1 MPAANSVDFAREQ
14 MVRQQVRAWEVLDDR
29 VLAVFEQLP
38 RERFVPAEYAGM
50 AFADAQI
57 PLSEG
62 ECMLEPK
69 LTGRILQALAI
80 EPGERVLEVGTGSGF
95 LSACMAHLG
104 ATVRS
109 VERHATLV
117 EAARQSLARCDVREV
132 EVVHADIWQTM
143 PAAGLYDVIVLTGS
157 LPQYQAAFE
166 TALRPAG
173 RLFSVVGEGPVMAA
187 QLRRRITSND
197 CSVTTLFETSLPP
210 LFGAAR
216 RERFQF

>member
-1 MPAANSVDFAREQ
+1 MPAANSVNFAREQ

-38 RERFVPAEYAGM
+38 RERFVPADYAGM

-57 PLSEG
+57 PLPEG

-69 LTGRILQALAI
+69 LVGRILQALSV

-109 VERHATLV
+109 VERRAALV
-117 EAARQSLARCDVREV
+117 DAARSNLARCDIRSV
-132 EVVHADIWQTM
+132 EVVHADIWQAM
-143 PAAGLYDVIVLTGS
+143 PAAGRYDVIVLSGS
-157 LPQYQAAFE
+157 LPQYHMGFE
-166 TALRPAG
+166 AALRPAG
-173 RLFSVVGEGPVMAA
+173 RLFCVVGEGPVMAA
-187 QLRRRITSND
+187 QLRQRITAND
-197 CSVTTLFETSLPP
+197 CSVTTLFETSLPA

-216 RERFQF
+216 HERFQF

>member
-38 RERFVPAEYAGM
+38 RERFVPDEYAGM

-57 PLSEG
+57 PLPDG

-69 LTGRILQALAI
+69 LTGRILQALTI

-143 PAAGLYDVIVLTGS
+143 PAEGLYDVIVLTGS

-187 QLRRRITSND
+187 QLRRRLTTND
-197 CSVTTLFETSLPP
+197 CSVTTLFETSLPA